1 MSRSRIEPTLA
12 AVVTILGA
20 SLPLSTTAQT
30 VVYDNTA
37 NNLHAIHSTG
47 EEYGD
52 QIVLA
57 GDSTLR
63 TATAFELIY
72 YSNYN
77 LAQGGVVRLY
87 ANDGPLVGGYSSP
100 GELLYQSAAF
110 DIQKSD
116 SSDPNNV
123 VGRTLSINLANTGLV
138 VPDKLTWTVSFSGT
152 SSGANEAGVLVYDP
166 PTVGSAGELFWKRN
180 GPIWALTDLG
190 NNVNGN
196 FAAKLTAI
204 PEPSTVALGS
214 MAAIGW
220 LALAGYRRSKK

>member
-20 SLPLSTTAQT
+20 SLPLSTIGQT
-30 VVYDNTA
+30 VVYNNTA

-63 TATAFELIY
+63 TATAFELLY
-72 YSNYN
+72 FSNYE

-110 DIQKSD
+110 NILKSD
-116 SSDPNNV
+116 TTDPNNV
-123 VGRTLSINLANTGLV
+123 VGTSLTIDLSNTGLV
-138 VPDKLTWTVSFSGT
+138 LPDKLTWTVSFSGAAT
-152 SSGANEAGVLVYDP
+152 GGNEAGVLVYDP

-180 GPIWALTDLG
+180 GPIWALSDLA

-196 FAAKLTAI
+196 FAAKVTAV
-204 PEPSTVALGS
+204 PEPGTVALGS
-214 MAAIGW
+214 IAAIGW

>member
-20 SLPLSTTAQT
+20 SLPFSVSAQT

-37 NNLHAIHSTG
+37 NNLHAIHSTS

-52 QIVLA
+52 QITLA
-57 GDSTLR
+57 GDPTLR

-72 YSNYN
+72 YSNYSLN
-77 LAQGGVVRLY
+77 GGGVVRLY
-87 ANDGPLVGGYSSP
+87 ANDGPQVGGHSSP

-110 DIQKSD
+110 NILKSD
-116 SSDPNNV
+116 GTDLNNV
-123 VGRTLSINLANTGLV
+123 VGTRLTINLANTGLV
-138 VPDKLTWTVSFSGT
+138 VPDKLTWTVTFAGAG
-152 SSGANEAGVLVYDP
+152 GANEAGVLVYDP

-180 GPIWALTDLG
+180 GPIWSLADLG

-196 FAAKLTAI
+196 FAAKLTAV

-214 MAAIGW
+214 IAAIGW

>member
-12 AVVTILGA
+12 AIVTILGA
-20 SLPLSTTAQT
+20 SLPFSISAQT

-52 QIVLA
+52 QISLA

-77 LAQGGVVRLY
+77 LAAGGVVRLY
-87 ANDGPLVGGYSSP
+87 ANDGPAVGGFSSP

-110 DIQKSD
+110 DIIKSD
-116 SSDPNNV
+116 STDLNNV
-123 VGRTLSINLANTGLV
+123 SGTRLTINLAGTGLV
-138 VPDKLTWTVSFSGT
+138 VPDTLTWSVSFSGNAA
-152 SSGANEAGVLVYDP
+152 GGNDAGVLVYDP

-180 GPIWALTDLG
+180 GPIWALTDLA

-214 MAAIGW
+214 IAAIGW